1 MSQMGMDCQMPH
13 QIAGTGC
20 GQNCCHNAF
29 PQGIVPSASGAK
41 PKAFRTAHFALI
53 TPAATDCGYGL
64 CGRAARKR
72 YAAAPARYILFQV
85 FRI

>member
-1 MSQMGMDCQMPH
+1 MSQIGMSCQMPH

-29 PQGIVPSASGAK
+29 PQGIFPSATGAK

-53 TPAATDCGYGL
+53 TPAATDAGTVFV
-64 CGRAARKR
+64 AAPPGS
-72 YAAAPARYILFQV
+72 ATTAAPARYILFQV